1 MGTKTRYAL
10 LSVIVLI
17 SILTSGCGTAPTQSE
32 IATECNGLPP
42 GAVVT
47 VGTLQKAEDVTC
59 DGKTYDVPDWL
70 RAAAWA
76 EDAETTIKVGDYTV
90 KTADIREM
98 TTNPNQVASA
108 AIPPKPGE
116 GKNGVET
123 DTLTLTMGEDFPAP
137 ACAEQMMGP
146 YQPPSTHEYWYVQ
159 VNTEFEDSDYLV
171 SLFYEEDVDLSGWLV
186 QEGGPDKNGNDPQIT
201 EIVYTVRTSI
211 DEVQF
216 ANPAGGVSWRLCAH
230 PDAQLGAEVQQHA
243 ENIAEARSWLRV
255 YNVGDLWMSLATGDA
270 ELKKLIKC
278 IDPVIAGIPSCQNP

>member
-10 LSVIVLI
+10 LLSVLVLI
-17 SILTSGCGTAPTQSE
+17 SIVFSACAPQ
-32 IATECNGLPP
+32 AAP
-42 GAVVT
+42 
-47 VGTLQKAEDVTC
+47 AE
-59 DGKTYDVPDWL
+59 
-70 RAAAWA
+70 
-76 EDAETTIKVGDYTV
+76 AETTTWPDWATASCNRGDQTV
-90 KTADIREM
+90 VIDQKTVDCAEVLGGKA
-98 TTNPNQVASA
+98 PNNIQAPA
-108 AIPPKPGE
+108 PKPVE
-116 GKNGVET
+116 TGKNGSET

-146 YQPPSTHEYWYVQ
+146 YQPPSTHAYWYVQ

-171 SLFYEEDVDLSGWLV
+171 SLFYEKDITLSGWMV